1 MIDAPI
7 GFFDSGMGGVAV
19 LKTAIEI
26 LPFEN
31 FIYYGDNGF
40 APYGSKNREEI
51 LDRANYIVDFL
62 LRKKVKAIV
71 IACNTATG
79 VAVQS
84 LREKYD
90 LPIISMEPA
99 VKVGLEKIDDGK
111 ILVLATPAT
120 LKQDKYKRL
129 IEKLDCQQDVI
140 SLPCD
145 GLVELIESGAK
156 QGVEEYLL
164 NRLDK
169 IKNQKID
176 CVVLG
181 CTHYVFVKDE
191 IQSVM
196 EKLGGAPL
204 IVDGSF
210 GTVAHLKSLL
220 EQKGQLRKSGERRI
234 ELFTSGDPDIFFP
247 MMRKALG
254 NVDNVFEMNDD

>member
-1 MIDAPI
+1 MINAPI

-19 LKTAIEI
+19 LKTATEI

-40 APYGSKNREEI
+40 APYGSKSSKEI
-51 LDRANYIVDFL
+51 LERANYIVDFL
-62 LRKKVKAIV
+62 LSKNVKAIV

-79 VAVQS
+79 VAVKS

-99 VKVGLEKIDDGK
+99 VKLGLENINDGK

-120 LKQDKYKRL
+120 LEQDKYNSL
-129 IEKLDCQQDVI
+129 IKKLDCQDEVI

-145 GLVELIESGAK
+145 GLVELIEGGAK
-156 QGVEEYLL
+156 QGVEEYLFKKL
-164 NRLDK
+164 GE
-169 IKNQKID
+169 IKDQKID

-191 IQSVM
+191 IMSVM
-196 EKLGGAPL
+196 DKLGKS
-204 IVDGSF
+204 ICVVDGSY
-210 GTVAHLKSLL
+210 GTVNHLKSLL
-220 EQKGQLRKSGERRI
+220 EEKR
-234 ELFTSGDPDIFFP
+234 
-247 MMRKALG
+247 AA
-254 NVDNVFEMNDD
+254 